1 MFCGASPLVSFP
13 QGIKKLIDTD
23 KKRRMDMGKLEQLEP
38 QDVFRY
44 FEEISEIPRG
54 SGNTTAIRDYL
65 VSFAEDRDLKYEA
78 DEAGNVIIYGPAS
91 SGYKN
96 SDTVI
101 LQGHIDMVCAK
112 KADYAHDFTTDP
124 LVLDYDEEY
133 VFAEGTSL
141 GGDDGVAVAYML
153 ALLDT
158 DEIPHPALECVFTTD
173 EEVGLIGAAALDTR
187 KLKGKK
193 LINLDS
199 EDEGILTCGCAG
211 GIRVNVILPINR
223 MTQKGLPVRVTVSG
237 LQGGHSGQEID
248 KNRVNADKLLG
259 RYLYELNRAGAYSLS
274 TLTGGDKDTAIPSSA
289 RAEIVIDEDDFTS
302 LEAFT
307 KKFSDKVKNECR
319 GCDEGVEV
327 RVERLNVRKVPVLD
341 LDSQDRVITFLM
353 HVPTG
358 VRKMSSLTPGLVQ
371 TSSNLGIMK
380 AGEKEFAAVLS
391 VRSSVLSEREQ
402 LVEEIQSISEYL
414 GGAIGV
420 RDPYPAWEYR
430 ENSPLRDVMINSF
443 RELYDSEPAVNVIH
457 AGLEC
462 GIFHEK
468 IRGLDAVS
476 IGPDILNVH
485 TANEKLS
492 IASTERTWE
501 YLKKVLADLK

>member
-1 MFCGASPLVSFP
+1 
-13 QGIKKLIDTD
+13 
-23 KKRRMDMGKLEQLEP
+23 MGRLEQLKP

-44 FEEISEIPRG
+44 FEEISAIPRG
-54 SGNTTAIRDYL
+54 SGNTAAIRDYL
-65 VSFAEDRDLKYEA
+65 VEFAGDRDLKCEA

-91 SGYKN
+91 SGYQN
-96 SDTVI
+96 SDPVI

-112 KADYAHDFTTDP
+112 KTDHAHDFLTEP
-124 LVLDYDEEY
+124 LELDCDDEY
-133 VFAEGTSL
+133 VFAKGTSL
-141 GGDDGVAVAYML
+141 GGDDGIAVAYML

-158 DEIPHPALECVFTTD
+158 DEIPHPALECVFTAD
-173 EEVGLIGAAALDTR
+173 EEVGLIGAAALDTK
-187 KLKGKK
+187 KLKGRR

-211 GIRVNVILPINR
+211 GIRVDVILPITR
-223 MTQKGLPVRVTVSG
+223 ITQKGLPVRVTVGG
-237 LQGGHSGQEID
+237 LQGGHSGMEID

-259 RYLYELNRAGAYSLS
+259 RYLYELNRAGAFSLS
-274 TLTGGDKDTAIPSSA
+274 TISGGDKDNAIPASSK
-289 RAEIVIDEDDFTS
+289 AEIVIDEDDFTS

-307 KKFSDKVKNECR
+307 KKFSDKVKNENR
-319 GCDEGVEV
+319 GGDEQVEV
-327 RVERLNVRKVPVLD
+327 RVERLNVRKVSVLD
-341 LDSQDRVITFLM
+341 LDSQDRIITFLM
-353 HVPTG
+353 HAPTG

-371 TSSNLGIMK
+371 TSSNLGIIK

-391 VRSSVLSEREQ
+391 VRSSVMTEREY
-402 LVEEIQSISEYL
+402 LVEEIQSVSEYL

-430 ENSPLRDVMINSF
+430 ENSPLRETMVNSY
-443 RELYDSEPAVNVIH
+443 REFYGTEPVVNVIH

-462 GIFHEK
+462 GVFHDK